1 MSPTT
6 PLRARA
12 ASKASLSAHKT
23 AATAVKKVTKG
34 TAVKVEKTKT
44 TAVKTPARNT
54 AARNVAITEE
64 SEDSSSDDDDIPA
77 VAVRKAAV
85 PKIAAPKAA
94 VPKVAVPKVA
104 APKAAVSKVA
114 VPKVAAPKAAV
125 SKVAVPKVAVRKGVA
140 QRVVANTTVANPLTT
155 TAGFR
160 HNHAPNS
167 LVSRWG
173 RPVKYTPTEQPGTV
187 RVGEVTY
194 KAKHRFYRGNPPAS
208 ISAREWDLVYNRAD
222 SNAGKDYAGAKE
234 YRLKLRQNGMTRDVA
249 IDYLVKKKDLRKSF
263 RDINP

>member
-64 SEDSSSDDDDIPA
+64 FEDSSSDDDEIPA
-77 VAVRKAAV
+77 VAVHKAAV

-94 VPKVAVPKVA
+94 VP
-104 APKAAVSKVA
+104 KVA

>member
-64 SEDSSSDDDDIPA
+64 SEDSSSDDDEIPA
-77 VAVRKAAV
+77 VAVHKAAV

-94 VPKVAVPKVA
+94 VP
-104 APKAAVSKVA
+104 KVA